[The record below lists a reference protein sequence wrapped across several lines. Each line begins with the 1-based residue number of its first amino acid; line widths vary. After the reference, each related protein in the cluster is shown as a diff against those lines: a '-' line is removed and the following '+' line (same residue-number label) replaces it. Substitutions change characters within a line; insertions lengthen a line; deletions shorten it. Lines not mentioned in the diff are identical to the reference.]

1 MEKPLTNIKKYDTVR
16 ESKQPKGFWLNIHL
30 EPIETTMNEPTTA
43 THRGI
48 STYAEALYI
57 IKRKY
62 ADTPGI
68 TQIDVYVNDKLL
80 ERFPVKEGKLQMSRF
95 SDFRNKTIAEKGG
108 LDQTPTMKAEDR
120 VLFMKGC
127 VPFFVTGVNETT
139 NEYGHSLI
147 YTIQTDT
154 ASTEYEKV
162 GKMLNIQSEYALF
175 VKATAARVL
184 QWHDLMEDVI
194 ENRVRLILVDP
205 PKGAWDF
212 DLYEED

>member
-1 MEKPLTNIKKYDTVR
+1 MTNIKKYDTVR
-16 ESKQPKGFWLNIHL
+16 ESKQPKGYWLSIVML
-30 EPIETTMNEPTTA
+30 DGTTY

-48 STYAEALYI
+48 STFAEAYYLV
-57 IKRKY
+57 KRKY
-62 ADTPGI
+62 EETPNLHH
-68 TQIDVYVNDKLL
+68 IDVCVNDKKLDTYH
-80 ERFPVKEGKLQMSRF
+80 VKEGKLQMSRF
-95 SDFRNKTIAEKGG
+95 SEFRNKAIAEKGG
-108 LDQTPTMKAEDR
+108 LDTTPTMKAEDR

-139 NEYGHSLI
+139 NEYGHSLV
-147 YTIQTDT
+147 YSIQTDT

-175 VKATAARVL
+175 VKATAMRVA

-194 ENRVRLILVDP
+194 ENRIRMILVDP